1 MFQIWASV
9 TGIWIHIVV
18 QSLSFDSVCSDLC
31 PLSWWCHP
39 TIESSVHIA
48 CVVCLSV
55 LSFILLINM
64 STGCRHLY
72 IRDEPLSYMHME
84 DFRFKKKGN
93 QVTVK
98 MWFPSSW
105 GASFSFSLFIFL
117 CFLHA
122 LIQSLCS
129 FVQQVLTKSLLCP
142 VIWGYI
148 FKSLWA
154 WGDFELLDFKRF
166 LYIVQQIWWIPL
178 SQSLNGQ
185 SERLLK
191 IRSIAVRFMG

>member
-1 MFQIWASV
+1 MDGS
-9 TGIWIHIVV
+9 TPCPL
-18 QSLSFDSVCSDLC
+18 LSPGVCSHSC

-39 TIESSVHIA
+39 TIESVHIA
-48 CVVCLSV
+48 FVVCLSE
-55 LSFILLINM
+55 LSFIMLINV
-64 STGCRHLY
+64 STGCHHLY
-72 IRDEPLSYMHME
+72 IRGEPLSYMHME
-84 DFRFKKKGN
+84 DFRFKKERD
-93 QVTVK
+93 QITVK

-105 GASFSFSLFIFL
+105 GAGFSFSLFIFL
-117 CFLHA
+117 CLLYA

-129 FVQQVLTKSLLCP
+129 FIQQVLTKSLLGP
-142 VIWGYI
+142 VTWGYI

-166 LYIVQQIWWIPL
+166 PYIVQQIWWISL

-191 IRSIAVRFMG
+191 IRSNTVTFMG